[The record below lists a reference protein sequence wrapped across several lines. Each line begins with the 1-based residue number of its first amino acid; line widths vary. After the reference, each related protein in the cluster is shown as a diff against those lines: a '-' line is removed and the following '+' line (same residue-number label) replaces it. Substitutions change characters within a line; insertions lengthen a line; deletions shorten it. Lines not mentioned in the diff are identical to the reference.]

1 MLMGR
6 LGRGRRVTMPRG
18 KDEEET
24 AKENRAKAML
34 SMQL

>member
-6 LGRGRRVTMPRG
+6 LERGGRVIMPRG
-18 KDEEET
+18 KDEEGT
-24 AKENRAKAML
+24 AKENRAKALL